1 MTQEKM
7 RKENRKLTARDIALI
22 GVMVAIIEVC
32 KVTMAYLPN
41 IELTSFWMI
50 MFTIFFGWKVVFV
63 VPVFILI
70 EGCMYGFGLWWVMYL
85 YAWPLLAFIAY
96 KTREQESVWFWSMLS
111 GMFGLFF
118 GFLCAIPYFVI
129 GFVDGGFTGGMYAG
143 FSYWVAGIPFD
154 ITHAIANF
162 VLMLVLY
169 TPVRKVMKRVS
180 VWSGQE

>member
-1 MTQEKM
+1 MDIQNSK
-7 RKENRKLTARDIALI
+7 KQKYKLTARDIALV

-32 KVTMAYLPN
+32 KVAMAYLPN

-96 KTREQESVWFWSMLS
+96 INRKQESVWFWSMLS

-118 GFLCAIPYFVI
+118 GFLCAIPYFFI
-129 GFVDGGFTGGMYAG
+129 GFTDGGFASGIYAG

-180 VWSGQE
+180 VWSVQG

>member
-1 MTQEKM
+1 MDVQKS
-7 RKENRKLTARDIALI
+7 KKQKYKLTARDIALV

-32 KVTMAYLPN
+32 KVTMASLPN
-41 IELTSFWMI
+41 IELTSFWII
-50 MFTIFFGWKVVFV
+50 MFSIFFGWKVVFV

-70 EGCMYGFGLWWVMYL
+70 EGCIFGFGLWWVMYL

-96 KTREQESVWFWSMLS
+96 KNRRQESVWIWSVLS
-111 GMFGLFF
+111 GLFGLFF
-118 GFLCAIPYFVI
+118 GFLCAIPYFFI
-129 GFVDGGFTGGMYAG
+129 GFADGGFTGGMHAG
-143 FSYWVAGIPFD
+143 FTYWVAGIPFD

-180 VWSGQE
+180 VWSVQE